1 MLEIE
6 NNQIVYVS
14 RDIERAL
21 GFDIDSSNY
30 YVISNDSTFATETKE
45 NRENILLIK
54 NQKILDTHELLQNP
68 QVMEFINKLSNPQIL
83 VFKNTNQIERICA
96 GNNWKLLNP
105 SAELANKVEQ
115 KVSQIEWLG
124 ELGKFL
130 PEHKIEICGDLNWTG
145 EKFILQ
151 FNRSHTGS
159 GTILIESAEQL
170 EDIKTQ
176 FPKRDVR
183 ITKYINGDLFTNN
196 NSVTKN
202 GVLFGNISYQI
213 TGLSPFTTQKF
224 ATIGNDWG
232 FANSFL
238 KEEQKTDFLEIAKE
252 VGEKLQKDGWRG
264 LFGIDVILEK
274 ETGKM
279 YLIEI
284 NARQPASTTF
294 ESTLQTPNESGEI
307 TTFEAHL
314 IGLLNLET
322 NSKIKKIKNGAQ
334 IILRKQNE
342 VNVTKLANKLC
353 AEGLNVIQYENEKM
367 ESDLLR
373 IQSNNSLISTPNQLN
388 ELGEKI
394 KSIIKERLN

>member
-1 MLEIE
+1 MIEIE

-14 RDIERAL
+14 RDIERTL
-21 GFDIDSSNY
+21 GFDIDSPNY

-170 EDIKTQ
+170 EEIKTQ

-294 ESTLQTPNESGEI
+294 ESTLQTPNEAGEI

-353 AEGLNVIQYENEKM
+353 AESLNVIQYENEKM

-373 IQSNNSLISTPNQLN
+373 IQSNNSLISAPNQLN